1 MAIEMWAAFAV
12 AAGLLILLP
21 GPTIL
26 LMIGYALNAGVR
38 PALASLFGVALGDI
52 AAMAVSF
59 VGLAAVLATSAE
71 LFLVMKWLG
80 AVYLVYLGIKM
91 WRAPPVL
98 SGLEDAALPNAELP
112 SGAPP
117 CRRHRHRHRVAGLM
131 GQAFVVTF
139 LNPKGILFFAAFM
152 PQFIDPA
159 APKLPQMLLLGGT
172 FVALAVTIA
181 GLYILLAGWV
191 RGLFRAPRT
200 VRVVNRMGGSALIG
214 AGALTASLQR

>member
-98 SGLEDAALPNAELP
+98 EDAALPNAELP
-112 SGAPP
+112 SGAAP
-117 CRRHRHRHRVAGLM
+117 CRHHRHRVAGLM

>member
-98 SGLEDAALPNAELP
+98 SGLEDAALPNAERP
-112 SGAPP
+112 SGAAP
-117 CRRHRHRHRVAGLM
+117 CRHRVAGLM